1 MERITSRKN
10 PYVARLRALG
20 SDAAFRRESGETVL
34 DGVKLLGEAMAAKA
48 DITGV
53 LCAGGFAL
61 PDGLACPVYQ
71 APAELVG
78 YASPVKNSPGPV
90 FSLRLPEI
98 APPAQARHAVV
109 LENMQ
114 DPGNVGTLIRTANA
128 LGMDAVIL
136 AGSCADR
143 SSPRAV
149 RASMGAAF
157 RQYVAEC
164 SVAELPG
171 VLERLGLELYG
182 AALSESA
189 ADVRMAE
196 LRCCAVAV
204 GSEGHGLS
212 DGLLAVCDGQVIIP
226 MAPGSESLNAA
237 SAAAILLWEAA
248 RAEI

>member
-48 DITGV
+48 EITGV

-61 PDGLACPVYQ
+61 PDGLTCPVYQ
-71 APAELVG
+71 APAELVS

-98 APPAQARHAVV
+98 TPPAQARHAVV

-157 RQYVAEC
+157 RQ
-164 SVAELPG
+164 
-171 VLERLGLELYG
+171 
-182 AALSESA
+182 
-189 ADVRMAE
+189 
-196 LRCCAVAV
+196 
-204 GSEGHGLS
+204 
-212 DGLLAVCDGQVIIP
+212 
-226 MAPGSESLNAA
+226 
-237 SAAAILLWEAA
+237 
-248 RAEI
+248 